1 MAAKEKLSRL
11 DKFSLITGVIGLV
24 ADTIAI
30 GSFAYSLGL
39 LGLPILGEMTRESKD
54 GNLLLTALIGF
65 YSLTLIVWFL
75 LRLER
80 SRGHSDE
87 ADLAAEILDVSEDEV
102 VMLGILFIP
111 LIGPFFLGLVRPT
124 RVIYFFT
131 VFIAVLPTTLWIYT
145 LSSQPWSALGIG
157 LLVSLTVS
165 QYSTFFALV
174 LDRFFR

>member
-39 LGLPILGEMTRESKD
+39 LGLPILGEMSHESKD
-54 GNLLLTALIGF
+54 GNLLLTALVGF

-87 ADLAAEILDVSEDEV
+87 ADLAAEILDVDEGEV
-102 VMLGILFIP
+102 VMLGILFLPI
-111 LIGPFFLGLVRPT
+111 IGPIFLGLVK
-124 RVIYFFT
+124 
-131 VFIAVLPTTLWIYT
+131 
-145 LSSQPWSALGIG
+145 
-157 LLVSLTVS
+157 
-165 QYSTFFALV
+165 
-174 LDRFFR
+174 